1 MRKGISA
8 GYDHVSLLELLDIP
22 SHVQSRLREYGDVGE
37 NAFDVYTLY
46 KSAAKRKCSDIV
58 ESNDILDMRCLAW
71 MTKNDFMEAKRL
83 LRRLGYIT
91 EIVDQGRSE
100 IRFIKIMHH
109 KNAVQKNSG
118 FFSGPAMQ

>member
-1 MRKGISA
+1 MRNGEA
-8 GYDHVSLLELLDIP
+8 AAYDHASLLKLLDISP
-22 SHVQSRLREYGDVGE
+22 RMQSRLSEYGDIGE

-46 KSAAKRKCSDIV
+46 RSAAKRKLSDIV
-58 ESNDILDMRCLAW
+58 ESNDVLDLRCLAW

-100 IRFIKIMHH
+100 IRFIKL
-109 KNAVQKNSG
+109 VQRKS
-118 FFSGPAMQ
+118 AAQ